1 MASNREE
8 FKRVMGRI
16 GAVLMIGTM
25 TVFTF
30 TGCGNEAKQP
40 VEQVTMAE
48 TEDIY
53 EKEGNAI
60 ANDIDLTQD
69 EVETDGSE
77 SEGFNVK
84 AETVEQETVE
94 QKVVEYNIDFINAA
108 NEDITVEENTETVIP
123 EFEAENFYEILARN
137 LNGNFEVR
145 EDGVYYDNTLVS
157 TDYEE
162 KDNQIIAKNVSYSD
176 ELHYQVHY
184 VVENEKVVAKDIIVG
199 KGESGINYVID
210 KDELCLVDIQDV
222 MGTDIS
228 DLELNLGKCIG
239 WSDMDSLNEVKY
251 EFNSNQTV
259 ESDMTLYPVYEQRMV
274 SESSEGLTL
283 DSEGNA
289 IEVVVKDGKIT
300 YVGKENKEVDKDGKL
315 IEKKAEPTRKTTSN
329 KDNKGSQNNNKS
341 NGENKE
347 SSTPLSQPQTPKEN
361 PQAENSSPN
370 VESYVSTD
378 DSLAAMAAEWGLPT
392 AGGSWE
398 ELSGHSGAAA
408 LGLGVE

>member
-94 QKVVEYNIDFINAA
+94 QELVEYNIDFINAA

-145 EDGVYYDNTLVS
+145 EDGVYYNNTLVS

-176 ELHYQVHY
+176 EIHYQVHY

-210 KDELCLVDIQDV
+210 KDGLCVVDIQDV

-228 DLELNLGKCIG
+228 DLVLNLGKCIG

-289 IEVVVKDGKIT
+289 IEVVVREGKVT

-315 IEKKAEPTRKTTSN
+315 VEKKAEPTKDTKTN
-329 KDNKGSQNNNKS
+329 KDNSNKKNQDNKTTIPAKEGSEGATQPKQQ
-341 NGENKE
+341 ENA
-347 SSTPLSQPQTPKEN
+347 
-361 PQAENSSPN
+361 QAENSSPN
-370 VESYVSTD
+370 VDSYIPTD
-378 DSLAAMAAEWGLPT
+378 NSAEAGAALWGVTT